1 MRTRDAVEGWRL
13 MIPAPYDVLWAA
25 TAVLLVALT
34 VSALLVWAR
43 RRESASNALAH
54 LALILLV
61 PVLGPA
67 AYLAGAALDRRTADR
82 AAARTPRPEHG

>member
-1 MRTRDAVEGWRL
+1 MRTREPVEGWRL
-13 MIPAPYDVLWAA
+13 MIPAPYDVLWTA

-34 VSALLVWAR
+34 VTALLVWAR
-43 RRESASNALAH
+43 RRESASNALVH

-67 AYLAGAALDRRTADR
+67 SYLAGAVLDRRAAART
-82 AAARTPRPEHG
+82 AARTPRPGRG